1 MFVDF
6 ASCKKIKESEL
17 ARQEALK
24 RDHERELAM
33 RKKAEVEQVGQHL
46 TPFHLYP
53 TRSTNPPISNHIFKL
68 LSTKSKEMMRLVD
81 SMNER
86 ERLLDH
92 TRFAIY
98 ICLQHQRNDATNWRN
113 SISPFWI
120 AKRPKKKK
128 LKRWC
133 LSIYY
138 WVFFDATKNIL
149 LLTRLVISTVH
160 VWLPR
165 SPSWKPRSTLRKSQ
179 ASNAKI
185 VL

>member
-98 ICLQHQRNDATNWRN
+98 ICLQHQRNDATN
-113 SISPFWI
+113 
-120 AKRPKKKK
+120 
-128 LKRWC
+128 
-133 LSIYY
+133 
-138 WVFFDATKNIL
+138 
-149 LLTRLVISTVH
+149 
-160 VWLPR
+160 
-165 SPSWKPRSTLRKSQ
+165 
-179 ASNAKI
+179 
-185 VL
+185 